1 MFKDFQALGKHKFL
15 LFALTVLL
23 FLPIIYSAVFIYSM
37 WDPYGQTEDLPIA
50 VVNHDEG
57 AKIQGKQENLG
68 NRVIK
73 KLKKN
78 DKFKWEFV
86 SSETAKNGIEKG
98 NYFAVI
104 EFPKDFSSKASTMLK
119 KNPKKVTMNVQKNP
133 GYSYSGQSIGDKSA
147 QAVKD
152 NISLAIRE
160 LYLKQIFSNA
170 TKMEKST
177 ADLSTNL
184 KKMKKAEDQL
194 AAGSTQ
200 VDKGLKQL
208 QALLPAPQNQNV
220 AKLAAG
226 SAQVTNGLSQLSSN
240 TDKMAKKIDQSITK
254 ADKLSF
260 EDKNAEMISDPVTIS
275 ENDVT
280 KVNNYG
286 QSFAP
291 YVLSLSLYVG
301 AIAFVTIYP
310 VDKRA
315 GHTERAY
322 QWWMSK
328 SLLILLHGLLQGL
341 FLAIF
346 TIKVI
351 DIEIDNPVHFTWV
364 LILWSMSAMMIVAFL
379 TGALGSI
386 GKFLA
391 IIVLILQLGSSEGT
405 FPIQLTN
412 HFFQTLHT
420 YSPMTYVIK
429 ALRES
434 IFGFDGNIPYSQA
447 MWIIGLIGIIFMT
460 LLYVAYLI
468 KLKMPNLRLNTREL
482 D

>member
-1 MFKDFQALGKHKFL
+1 MFNDFHALRKHKFL

-37 WDPYGQTEDLPIA
+37 WDPYGQTENLPIA
-50 VVNHDEG
+50 VVNNDHG
-57 AKIQGKQENLG
+57 AKIQGNQENLG
-68 NRVIK
+68 DRVIK

-86 SSETAKNGIEKG
+86 SSKQAKRGIEKG
-98 NYFAVI
+98 DYFAVI
-104 EFPKDFSSKASTMLK
+104 EFPKDFSSDASTMLDPQ
-119 KNPKKVTMNVQKNP
+119 PKQVTMNVQKNP

-147 QAVKD
+147 QAVKE
-152 NISLAIRE
+152 NISLSIRE
-160 LYLKQIFSNA
+160 LYLKKIFSNA
-170 TKMEKST
+170 TKMEKNT

-184 KKMKKAEDQL
+184 KKMKKAEQQL
-194 AAGSTQ
+194 AAGSGQ
-200 VDKGLKQL
+200 VDKGLGQL
-208 QALLPAPQNQNV
+208 QALLPAPQNQSV

-226 SAQVTNGLSQLSSN
+226 SKQVTDGLDQLADN
-240 TDKMAKKIDQSITK
+240 TDKMTSKIDQSITK
-254 ADKLSF
+254 ADDLSF
-260 EDKNAEMISDPVTIS
+260 KSKNAEMISDPVSIS

-315 GHTERAY
+315 GHTDRAY
-322 QWWMSK
+322 KWWLSK
-328 SLLILLHGLLQGL
+328 IMLILLHGFLQGL

-364 LILWSMSAMMIVAFL
+364 LILWSLTAMMIVTFL
-379 TGALGSI
+379 TGALASI

-420 YSPMTYVIK
+420 FSPMTYVIK

-447 MWIIGLIGIIFMT
+447 MWIIGLIGIIFAV
-460 LLYVAYLI
+460 LLYLAYLI
-468 KLKMPNLRLNTREL
+468 KLKMPNLRLNTRDL